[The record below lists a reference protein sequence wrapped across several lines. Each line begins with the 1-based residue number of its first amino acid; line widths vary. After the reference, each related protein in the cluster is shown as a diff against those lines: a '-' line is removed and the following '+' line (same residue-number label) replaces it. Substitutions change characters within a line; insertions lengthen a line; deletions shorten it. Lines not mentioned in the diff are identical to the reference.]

1 MELPF
6 HFVATHRDSLGPS
19 KSENTTCKQAL
30 KEHGIDLL
38 VQIHYIL
45 SYVHGEEKAQGVY
58 FEIWI

>member
-6 HFVATHRDSLGPS
+6 HFLATHKDSLGPS
-19 KSENTTCKQAL
+19 KSQNITRKQAL

-38 VQIHYIL
+38 VQIRYIL
-45 SYVHGEEKAQGVY
+45 SYVHGEGKAQGVY